1 MTPQETQV
9 STGGT
14 FPRSLLHSVTG
25 WKQPVGCGLMVTR
38 GSLVLTD
45 PLLYQVHRAAHHG
58 SQGLPFR
65 GCEWGEIQ
73 LALGGLILGHNCYL
87 SSPFAPENSLH
98 SWLSPHLKI
107 GVV

>member
-1 MTPQETQV
+1 MQTYGYLKVCYIIMGLGE
-9 STGGT
+9 
-14 FPRSLLHSVTG
+14 SLWGV
-25 WKQPVGCGLMVTR
+25 GLMVTR
-38 GSLVLTD
+38 GPLVLTD